1 MQLLKLLKFLMISLT
16 WEMFIIKYWD
26 HMLYKRVYLYVCVY
40 VKDYKIKHENINYGY
55 FWFSKIMAS

>member
-1 MQLLKLLKFLMISLT
+1 MISLT

-26 HMLYKRVYLYVCVY
+26 HMLYKRVYLYVCMY